1 MMRTRKIKRKEAIKM
16 SDLLR
21 RIKRSWDA
29 YLQRLAKANKDSFG
43 PGGPDCCT
51 PKAMKG
57 SHSAKQ

>member
-16 SDLLR
+16 SGLLR

-57 SHSAKQ
+57 NHSAK

>member
-1 MMRTRKIKRKEAIKM
+1 M

-29 YLQRLAKANKDSFG
+29 YLQRLARVNEESFG

-57 SHSAKQ
+57 HSPEK

>member
-1 MMRTRKIKRKEAIKM
+1 MTTGEVERKEAVAM

-29 YLQRLAKANKDSFG
+29 YLQRLARVNEESFG

-51 PKAMKG
+51 SKAMKG
-57 SHSAKQ
+57 HSPEM